1 MLTPP
6 PHLSPSSIGTFNQCP
21 LKFRYSKIDGK
32 QEDPTEATLMGNF
45 VHDVLETMYHQ
56 DSELRDMTLAKQIA
70 SQLWEEGWGDR
81 VRPWVKG
88 DENIRMFRWKS
99 WWCIENLWKI
109 ENPMYKSPVGLEHE
123 LNGEIGGVRVKG
135 FIDRFSQAEDE
146 ETFVI
151 SDYKTGKTPKKNWV
165 DDKFFQLLVYS
176 HLLESTGVGKAS
188 EVELLYLKDGIRFT
202 KNVTDL
208 ELESVEKTI
217 VETKLE
223 IDKRCET
230 EEFEAVK
237 SILCNWCSFK
247 KECPAWR

>member
-56 DSELRDMTLAKQIA
+56 DNELRDMSLAKQIA

-109 ENPMYKSPVGLEHE
+109 ENPMLKSPIGLEHE
-123 LNGEIGGVRVKG
+123 LNGEIGGVRIKG

-165 DDKFFQLLVYS
+165 DDKFFQLLIYS

-188 EVELLYLKDGIRFT
+188 EVELLYLKDGVRFT
-202 KNVTDL
+202 KNVTEL

-217 VETKLE
+217 VETKVE

-230 EEFEAVK
+230 EEFEPVK

>member
-6 PHLSPSSIGTFNQCP
+6 PHLSPSSIGTFGQCP
-21 LKFRYSKIDGK
+21 LKFKYSKIDGK

-45 VHDVLETMYHQ
+45 VHDVLETLYHQ
-56 DSELRDMTLAKQIA
+56 PAENRSIGEAKIIA
-70 SQLWEEGWGDR
+70 ARLWEDGWGDR

-88 DENIRMFRWKS
+88 DNNIRMFRWKS

-109 ENPMYKSPVGLEHE
+109 ENPVYLSPTGLEHE
-123 LNGEIGGVRVKG
+123 LNGEIGGVRIKG
-135 FIDRFSQAEDE
+135 FIDRFSEAEGDG
-146 ETFVI
+146 FII

-165 DDKFFQLLVYS
+165 DDKFFQLLIYS
-176 HLLESTGVGKAS
+176 HLLESTGVGKAVG
-188 EVELLYLKDGIRFT
+188 VELLYLKDGVKFQ
-202 KNVTDL
+202 KNVTEQ
-208 ELESVEKTI
+208 ELVTVEKTI
-217 VETKLE
+217 VETKIE

-230 EEFEAVK
+230 EVFEAKK